1 MEAYTYGVNP
11 HLGGFI
17 KFLEDH
23 GLVKFNILGKGE
35 EQFINRLKL
44 QKYTLLAMNLG
55 MPFPYQYAIYTYG
68 PYSRDLAADYH
79 ALARNGQYGECMS
92 STPDEFRKDD
102 FLKAVH
108 NDPKWLETA
117 ATIIDIN
124 GDVEERAALMKEVH
138 HIKFMFDRKFI
149 AGVLDDLEA
158 HGLITVR
165 A

>member
-55 MPFPYQYAIYTYG
+55 MPFPYQY
-68 PYSRDLAADYH
+68 
-79 ALARNGQYGECMS
+79 
-92 STPDEFRKDD
+92 RK
-102 FLKAVH
+102 
-108 NDPKWLETA
+108 
-117 ATIIDIN
+117 
-124 GDVEERAALMKEVH
+124 
-138 HIKFMFDRKFI
+138 
-149 AGVLDDLEA
+149 
-158 HGLITVR
+158 
-165 A
+165 